1 MRIQMKIAI
10 IGTGIVGLTL
20 GKKWIQ
26 KKHEVIFG
34 SRSESIE
41 KNREKLSSHNLQAQ
55 VDTILS
61 AIAKV
66 DVIVLAIPYEEG
78 LKVAE
83 LIGDVSGKTII
94 DVMNPF
100 TANFS
105 GIKLGFSTS
114 GAEEVQK
121 RIPKS
126 HVVKAFNHY
135 GVKVT
140 DNPQFGT
147 QKAVL
152 YYCGSDKESLKSVGQ
167 LVDEIGYDGVG
178 VNNLEFARVIEPLAL
193 VWMSGIR
200 QFGVDHALGL
210 LKR

>member
-1 MRIQMKIAI
+1 MKIAI
-10 IGTGIVGLTL
+10 IGTGSVGLTL

-26 KKHEVIFG
+26 KKHEVVFG

-41 KNREKLSSHNLQAQ
+41 KNRAKLLSLNLQVE
-55 VDTILS
+55 VDTIQS
-61 AIAKV
+61 AISGV
-66 DVIVLAIPYEEG
+66 DVIVLAVPYEEG
-78 LKVAE
+78 LKIAE
-83 LIGDVSGKTII
+83 LIGDISGKTII

-100 TANFS
+100 TADFS

-121 RIPKS
+121 RVPKS

-140 DNPQFGT
+140 ENPQFGM

-152 YYCGSDKESLKSVGQ
+152 YYCGSDKESLKFVGQ
-167 LVDEIGYDGVG
+167 LVDEVGYDGVG
-178 VNNLEFARVIEPLAL
+178 INNLEFARVLEPLAL

-210 LKR
+210 LKH